1 MLRSSQFIVVLLNFL
16 GCVLTEVKSTD
27 EVFAV
32 GMTLDKTTITSDGK
46 DEAVINIT
54 VVDKNGREVPDAN
67 NLISFSLSG
76 DSKIIGVGNGD
87 PSSHEADKFND
98 GANWQR
104 KLFNGKCQ
112 VIIQAGKTAEIIKL
126 SVSSP
131 GLQTSVAGISSNSV
145 E

>member
-1 MLRSSQFIVVLLNFL
+1 MLRSSQFIVVLFNFL
-16 GCVLTEVKSTD
+16 GCFLTEVEFTD

-32 GMTLDKTTITSDGK
+32 GMTPDKTTITSDGK

-67 NLISFSLSG
+67 NLIIFSLPG
-76 DSKIIGVGNGD
+76 YSKIIGVGNGD

-112 VIIQAGKTAEIIKL
+112 VIIQAGKTAGTIKV
-126 SVSSP
+126 SASSP
-131 GLQTSVAGISSNSV
+131 GLQTGVAGISINSV

>member
-1 MLRSSQFIVVLLNFL
+1 
-16 GCVLTEVKSTD
+16 
-27 EVFAV
+27 
-32 GMTLDKTTITSDGK
+32 MTLDKTTITSDGK

-54 VVDKNGREVPDAN
+54 VVDKNGREVPDEN

-112 VIIQAGKTAEIIKL
+112 VIRQSGKTAGTIK
-126 SVSSP
+126 VSASST
-131 GLQTSVAGISSNSV
+131 GLQTGVAGISINSV

>member
-67 NLISFSLSG
+67 NLIIFSLSG
-76 DSKIIGVGNGD
+76 YSKIIGVGNGD

-98 GANWQR
+98 VANWQR
-104 KLFNGKCQ
+104 KLLMAN
-112 VIIQAGKTAEIIKL
+112 AR
-126 SVSSP
+126 
-131 GLQTSVAGISSNSV
+131 
-145 E
+145 